1 MLNQNPEQ
9 IARENF
15 KQDIKSLINERKQK
29 YKNTDDSIDIGE
41 ITATYNREKET
52 TNGYNGRQLLELIQ
66 NADDAQSTEILIK
79 LNTEKCSLI
88 IANKGED
95 CQGFSVDGVKSLLL
109 ANLSSKTSNKYIGNK
124 GLGFRAIINWSNKI
138 TINSNNLDITFSQD
152 IAKNNFKNSG
162 SINLPILA
170 LPELQNNIQN
180 EWNTKISINYKDE
193 FLDDIKGQIKELTP
207 EILLF
212 LNNLETITIDI
223 DDEKQDIRKPTNEW
237 NIELKQDDFPNEL
250 LEDNDKDTKY
260 ELKIAYNENLA
271 NPDNQN
277 LFSYFPTNIKIAM
290 PFIVHGTFDLDATR
304 NQLNKTEKNR
314 YVLREL
320 VALIIYTAK
329 ELSKNS
335 IDYKALS
342 FLNYSHKN
350 EVLEG
355 LGFYQEIDLAISELE
370 IYPCL
375 GGDYRKKED
384 ILYSNNFSQFVNT
397 DDYRDLFS
405 YLLIPTDNEN
415 VINILDNQE
424 LDNFNYYNNNP
435 KDLKSLNKIILNIKD
450 RTEFIHLLIEN
461 DLKGCLP
468 LLIDND
474 NKLISLDDDVYT
486 PATAT
491 AKFSLPNFVK
501 IKFISQE
508 FFNKLIEKFEIT
520 DDKARELQRTLKDI
534 TNIHSYE
541 PAPVLE
547 KIITQSNKEV
557 KNNPKNVQEI
567 IITMVQSLYK
577 NYQILNSTPT
587 ISDNI
592 KIQLISKN
600 NTLSKARDLYL
611 SKSYPSGELTEFLF
625 SEVFKD
631 SEFLAN
637 TSEYNF
643 QNEDLEKVEQFFL
656 WLGVNKISKL
666 MPALFSD
673 KKKYCELLF
682 SVVPGKPDYADHME
696 LQGLVNTI
704 YNFDGI
710 AKNISLEK
718 FVLWCIKD
726 ENISENFGKKQSVNL
741 LGSRGGYINTR
752 YCDTSYIQ
760 YQLFVLNLVKD
771 YLIGDEKINALI
783 NNKFFDFNYEKFK
796 EFEISKY
803 DVENMLEKVGAVDN
817 FNELSINAVSRIIQD
832 LPSKSKNG
840 KQSETIYKLCLK
852 HFEKNK
858 EPLIFGK
865 YKVFATK
872 NNQDSYFDINEVFY
886 NGSIKLPKNITQSK
900 AIFKYPKRQN
910 TENIIKFFGLQD
922 LKSIKID
929 VINSVEIENKTVE
942 FNVIFEK
949 IKPYILAYR
958 INKIETEENKRKEVD
973 KLNKIK
979 IKLCENI
986 KYQADGEEFILAK
999 NDYTKDGE
1007 KYLIEI
1013 DKNIDLNFLKSDFDF
1028 QEAFADIIGLEFG
1041 IVETQN
1047 FGKML
1052 NEKIEYIEKE
1062 TQTYLGN
1069 DVAIESK
1076 ELLGISDEFNSFWKA
1091 IYKLKK
1097 LEYSDKLKEDF
1108 KQIQSDL
1115 GFSEKY
1121 EIDYDNLLNC
1131 ENIILLFEK
1140 LEITIQ
1146 GFNKIAY
1153 YKIDCSDYHTKKLE
1167 DYFNDNYSE
1176 FKQNLHKNCI
1186 KKSIEGKYL
1195 GLLNEYNSS
1204 GAKQD
1209 FKELLTVN
1217 YAEKYKDFILAKF
1230 DFKLSGDIENID
1242 IQSIYDSNEEEYK
1255 SQFLPDEIESL
1266 LYFKDTEEEIKD
1278 WINKENSSNSE
1289 EAVKKV
1295 IPNEITLPFVD
1306 KKLTSLP
1313 PTDSNNNPKISGR
1326 YNPNQ
1331 DKNNKEKG
1339 DKSEQQVFNS
1349 LVEEFDK
1356 ENVIWESK
1364 TNDAAGYDIKYKN
1377 KINNWI
1383 FVEVKTYSNG
1393 VFYLSKNEKDFAV
1406 KNKDNYEIH
1415 LVSDEKIYKIN
1426 PVDFST
1432 LNLTATNFKIK
1443 YQLIEKSND

>member
-124 GLGFRAIINWSNKI
+124 GLGFRSIINWSNEI
-138 TINSNNLDITFSQD
+138 TINSNNLDISFSKD
-152 IAKNNFKNSG
+152 IAKEMFKDSDLK
-162 SINLPILA
+162 NLPILA
-170 LPELQNNIQN
+170 LPKLKDNIQN

-193 FLDDIKGQIKELTP
+193 FLDDVKGQIKELTP

-212 LNNLETITIDI
+212 LNNLETIIIDI
-223 DDEKQDIRKPTNEW
+223 DDEKQDIKKPTNEW
-237 NIELKQDDFPNEL
+237 NIKLKQGDFPNEL

-260 ELKIAYNENLA
+260 ELKIAYNENLT

-314 YVLREL
+314 YVLKKL
-320 VALIIYTAK
+320 VALIIDTAK
-329 ELSKNS
+329 ELSKNT

-355 LGFYQEIDLAISELE
+355 LDFYQEIDLAINELE

-384 ILYSNNFSQFVNT
+384 IFYSNNFSQFVEKA
-397 DDYRDLFS
+397 DFCKLS
-405 YLLIPTDNEN
+405 PYLLIPTNDGN
-415 VINILDNQE
+415 VVEILDSQE
-424 LDNFNYYNNNP
+424 LDDFSYYNEQI
-435 KDLKSLNKIILNIKD
+435 KELETLNKAIKD
-450 RTEFIHLLIEN
+450 IGDRVDFIYLLIEN
-461 DLKGCLP
+461 KFKKQLS
-468 LLIDND
+468 LLIDDKEN
-474 NKLISLDDDVYT
+474 LIIKSEVYT
-486 PATAT
+486 PATIE
-491 AKFSLPNFVK
+491 FDLPDFVK
-501 IKFISQE
+501 IKFINQD
-508 FFNKLIEKFEIT
+508 FFNKLIIKFDIKGN
-520 DDKARELQRTLKDI
+520 DRARELQELQRILKEI
-534 TNIHSYE
+534 TNIQSYE
-541 PAPVLE
+541 PAPVLQ
-547 KIITQSNKEV
+547 KIISSSNEEV
-557 KNNPKNVQEI
+557 EKHPDKALKIIQE
-567 IITMVQSLYK
+567 MVQSLYK
-577 NYQILNSTPT
+577 NYTNLGGLNISTDT
-587 ISDNI
+587 
-592 KIQLISKN
+592 KIQLLNKQN
-600 NTLSKARDLYL
+600 KLTNAKDLYL
-611 SKSYPSGELTEFLF
+611 SETYPSGKLTEFLF
-625 SEVFKD
+625 SDVFD
-631 SEFLAN
+631 ESEFLADISIFKF
-637 TSEYNF
+637 SEDCDKNDI
-643 QNEDLEKVEQFFL
+643 EEFFIK
-656 WLGVNKISKL
+656 LGVSKNTKFYDAKDDNENYRNNYLTIINFEKIIKKL
-666 MPALFSD
+666 
-673 KKKYCELLF
+673 
-682 SVVPGKPDYADHME
+682 
-696 LQGLVNTI
+696 
-704 YNFDGI
+704 
-710 AKNISLEK
+710 SLENI
-718 FVLWCIKD
+718 VLWILSNKD
-726 ENISENFGKKQSVNL
+726 IDNNLNDNSNTDVFKRYSDWNQSQFNK
-741 LGSRGGYINTR
+741 SKI
-752 YCDTSYIQ
+752 
-760 YQLFVLNLVKD
+760 FKD
-771 YLIGDEKINALI
+771 YLIGNDNLNALI
-783 NNKFFDFNYEKFK
+783 NDKNFNFEDEIFTKFK
-796 EFEISKY
+796 EFNKSE
-803 DVENMLEKVGAVDN
+803 VESVMLKIGAADKFEN
-817 FNELSINAVSRIIQD
+817 LSIVAVSRIVKE
-832 LPSKSKNG
+832 LPNKSQNG
-840 KQSETIYKLCLK
+840 KQSQAIYKLCIK
-852 HFEKNK
+852 NFEKNK
-858 EPLIFGK
+858 KPLETGK
-865 YKVFATK
+865 YKVFAVK
-872 NNQDSYFDINEVFY
+872 NNEKGYYDVDEVFY
-886 NGSIKLPKNITQSK
+886 NGNIKLPKKITESK
-900 AIFKYPKRQN
+900 AVFNYPRRQN
-910 TENIIKFFGLQD
+910 TNNIIEFFGIKD
-922 LKSIKID
+922 LNSIEIKITK
-929 VINSVEIENKTVE
+929 NTQSETQTEK
-942 FNVIFEK
+942 FKQLFES

-958 INKIETEENKRKEVD
+958 IDNIETEQGKEYELS
-973 KLNKIK
+973 KLKKIE
-979 IKLCENI
+979 IKLCKEVEYEIDNNP
-986 KYQADGEEFILAK
+986 QALEI
-999 NDYTKDGE
+999 NDYIKHDGS
-1007 KYLIEI
+1007 YLIKVDANTSLEEI
-1013 DKNIDLNFLKSDFDF
+1013 KKSFEF
-1028 QEAFADIIGLEFG
+1028 QESFADILGLEFG
-1041 IVETQN
+1041 ILDIQVFRN
-1047 FGKML
+1047 ML
-1052 NEKIEYIEKE
+1052 DKDIGYIEK
-1062 TQTYLGN
+1062 TIQNDIGN
-1069 DVAIESK
+1069 DVVIEAK

-1115 GFSEKY
+1115 SFSEKY
-1121 EIDYDNLLNC
+1121 EIDCDNLLNC

-1266 LYFKDTEEEIKD
+1266 LYFKDTEEEIKN
-1278 WINKENSSNSE
+1278 WINEENSSNSE

-1313 PTDSNNNPKISGR
+1313 PTDSNNNPRISGR

-1432 LNLTATNFKIK
+1432 LNLTAANFKIK